1 MSTETFRIIKEVDGK
16 WTLYASDAQNL
27 SKDDALTYKR
37 EVDEARKADS
47 SSGRIKIALQDD
59 ARYNVGTDT
68 GIDV

>member
-1 MSTETFRIIKEVDGK
+1 MSTDTFRIINEVDGK

-27 SKDDALTYKR
+27 SKEDAATKH
-37 EVDEARKADS
+37 DEACKADS

-68 GIDV
+68 GID

>member
-27 SKDDALTYKR
+27 SKDDAATKH
-37 EVDEARKADS
+37 DEASKADS

-68 GIDV
+68 GID